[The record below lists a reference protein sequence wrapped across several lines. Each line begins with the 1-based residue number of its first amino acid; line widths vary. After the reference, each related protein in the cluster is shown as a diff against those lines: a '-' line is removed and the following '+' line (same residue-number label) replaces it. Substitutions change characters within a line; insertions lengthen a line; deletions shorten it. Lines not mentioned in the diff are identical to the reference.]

1 MKKIFISLSVC
12 IGLLSL
18 AGCSKNET
26 KTTEKSSNEKIKVS
40 ETYSTEKQSVSD
52 TSSTEETISSSNDS
66 SGSETIVSSA
76 SEEINE
82 SSENPVS
89 VSNTIWDARKTGE
102 LQAFMKNWESV
113 MGQSYNEYRP
123 SNNVNYYGMQLPDD
137 VLGASKRNPIAVN
150 DTIVSAEWSDSGES
164 ASEYSI
170 VSVYSDAQTTHKP
183 SAADRHIYFF
193 GFRGNQPVVLVS
205 MQNQGMPDKALH
217 FNLTENESLNSGFQ
231 TIAAGNPAE

>member
-170 VSVYSDAQTTHKP
+170 VSVYSDAQTTPNP
-183 SAADRHIYFF
+183 SAGRHIYFF

>member
-1 MKKIFISLSVC
+1 MKKVFISLSIC
-12 IGLLSL
+12 LGLLSL
-18 AGCSKNET
+18 AGCSKTET

-40 ETYSTEKQSVSD
+40 ETYSPEKQSVSD

-137 VLGASKRNPIAVN
+137 VLGASKRSPMAVN

-170 VSVYSDAQTTHKP
+170 VSVYSDAQTTPNP
-183 SAADRHIYFF
+183 SAGRHIYFF

-217 FNLTENESLNSGFQ
+217 FNLTENEALNSGFQ
-231 TIAAGNPAE
+231 TIAAGNTVE

>member
-170 VSVYSDAQTTHKP
+170 VSVYSDAQTAQNP
-183 SAADRHIYFF
+183 SAGRHIYFF

-217 FNLTENESLNSGFQ
+217 FNLTENEALNSGFQ
-231 TIAAGNPAE
+231 TIAAGNQAE

>member
-66 SGSETIVSSA
+66 SGSETIVSSS

-82 SSENPVS
+82 SVENPVS
-89 VSNTIWDARKTGE
+89 VPNTIWDARKTGE

-113 MGQSYNEYRP
+113 MGQIYNEYRP
-123 SNNVNYYGMQLPDD
+123 NNNVNYYGMQLPDD
-137 VLGASKRNPIAVN
+137 VLGASKRSPMAVN

-170 VSVYSDAQTTHKP
+170 VSVYSDAQTTPNP
-183 SAADRHIYFF
+183 SAGRHIYFF
-193 GFRGNQPVVLVS
+193 GFRGSQPVVLVS

-217 FNLTENESLNSGFQ
+217 FNLTENEALNSGFQ

>member
-66 SGSETIVSSA
+66 SGSETIVSSS

-82 SSENPVS
+82 SVENPVS
-89 VSNTIWDARKTGE
+89 VPNTIWDARKTGE

-123 SNNVNYYGMQLPDD
+123 NNNVNYYGMQLPDD
-137 VLGASKRNPIAVN
+137 VLGASKRSPMAVN

-170 VSVYSDAQTTHKP
+170 VSVYSDAQTTPNP
-183 SAADRHIYFF
+183 SAGRHIYFF

-217 FNLTENESLNSGFQ
+217 FNLTENEALNSGFQ

>member
-231 TIAAGNPAE
+231 TIEAGNPAE